1 MTQRLAALRRPLSFV
16 AVGLVVV
23 LLAVGAYVLI
33 SLNSTKT
40 AVAYFKTAQ
49 SIYPKDRVRIVGVD
63 VGEITKIEPEPND
76 VKITFDYDSKYTLP
90 ADATAAVM
98 SPTLVSTRFLQVGPI
113 LQGNG
118 PALPDG
124 GVIPIEHTHSPLE
137 FDDLKTQVTDL
148 ARSLGPTAQDPQGS
162 LSRFLQVAAANGQG
176 GNGARFNQTVRDA
189 SQALQTLADGRQDFF
204 GTIRNLQ
211 VFITGLSQVDGQVTE
226 FNHRLADVTGT
237 LSDNDAELRQA
248 LDSVDRAAGL
258 VNQFVATNKGP
269 LTQTV
274 SETGQVLQGLAAKRD
289 VIAQVLHVGPN
300 VLMNLFHIYN
310 PQVPSYRGTLVVD
323 NLNTPADLVCTA
335 IANAG
340 AGPVNQTTAQQD
352 CGAVLGPTLNLLR
365 MQNPPIGINPVTQP
379 GAPVTPP
386 GAGDTTPNNQL
397 PGLTTNPLGGN

>member
-1 MTQRLAALRRPLSFV
+1 MTERLAAMRRPLTIVSV
-16 AVGLVVV
+16 VLVVV
-23 LLAVGAYVLI
+23 LLAVGAYFLI
-33 SLNSTKT
+33 SLNASKT
-40 AVAYFKTAQ
+40 AVAHFKTAQ

-63 VGEITKIEPEPND
+63 VGEITNIEPSPGD
-76 VKITFDYDSKYTLP
+76 VKITFTYDSKYTLP

-124 GVIPIEHTHSPLE
+124 GTIPIEHTHSPLE

-176 GNGARFNQTVRDA
+176 GNGARFNQTIKDA

-226 FNHRLADVTGT
+226 FNQRLADVSGT
-237 LSDNDAELRQA
+237 LSDNDAELQQA
-248 LDSVDRAAGL
+248 LSSVDRAAGL

-269 LTQTV
+269 LTKTV

-289 VIAQVLHVGPN
+289 VIAQVLHVGPST
-300 VLMNLFHIYN
+300 LLNLWNIQDTKTSAF
-310 PQVPSYRGTLVVD
+310 RGTLVVD

-335 IANAG
+335 IANA
-340 AGPVNQTTAQQD
+340 APQDSATSQQE
-352 CGAVLGPTLNLLR
+352 CGKVLGPTLNLLR
-365 MQNPPIGINPVTQP
+365 MQNPPIGINPVDVPNGPPANP
-379 GAPVTPP
+379 GVPDNTNSQY
-386 GAGDTTPNNQL
+386 PNL
-397 PGLTTNPLGGN
+397 LGGNR

>member
-1 MTQRLAALRRPLSFV
+1 MIERLRAAQRPLTYV
-16 AVGLVVV
+16 TVGLVVV

-33 SLNSTKT
+33 SLTSSKT

-49 SIYPKDRVRIVGVD
+49 SIYPKDRVQIVGVD
-63 VGEITKIEPEPND
+63 VGEIEKIEPEPND
-76 VKITFDYDSKYTLP
+76 VKITFSYDSKYTLP

-124 GVIPIEHTHSPLE
+124 GVIPLEHTKSPLE

-176 GNGARFNQTVRDA
+176 GNGARFNQTVKDA
-189 SQALQTLADGRQDFF
+189 SAALQTLADGRQDFF
-204 GTIRNLQ
+204 GTISNLQ
-211 VFITGLSQVDGQVTE
+211 VFITGLAQVDDQVTE
-226 FNHRLADVTGT
+226 FNSRLASVSGT
-237 LSDNDAELRQA
+237 LADNDTELQQA
-248 LDSVDRAAGL
+248 LASVDRAAGL
-258 VNQFVATNKGP
+258 VNSFVAENKGP
-269 LTQTV
+269 LTKTV

-289 VIAQVLHVGPN
+289 VIAQVLHVGPST
-300 VLMNLFHIYN
+300 LLNLWNIQDTKTSAF
-310 PQVPSYRGTLVVD
+310 RGTLVVD

-340 AGPVNQTTAQQD
+340 PIPSADAQQE
-352 CGAVLGPTLNLLR
+352 CGTVLGPTLNLLR
-365 MQNPPIGINPVTQP
+365 QQNPPIGINPIDAPNTAPANP
-379 GAPVTPP
+379 GVP
-386 GAGDTTPNNQL
+386 DTTNNEQL
-397 PGLTTNPLGGN
+397 PGVVPNPLGGN